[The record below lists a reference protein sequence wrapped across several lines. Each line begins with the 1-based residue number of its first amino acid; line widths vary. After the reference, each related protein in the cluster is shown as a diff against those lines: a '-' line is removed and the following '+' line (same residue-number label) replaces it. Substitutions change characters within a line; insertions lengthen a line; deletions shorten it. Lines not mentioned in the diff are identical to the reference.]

1 MSIDRSTRVV
11 FIAPAIPG
19 DARSPLQPAL
29 LRCFEVRAH
38 RTIDG
43 LVHLE
48 GGRDT
53 LMSVRDDLSL
63 FADNAAENDL
73 QEAIDGDR
81 TPLRFL
87 AEQALAGERD
97 LALTD
102 VLRDICARHPGS
114 VPEIVM
120 TLCDYPN
127 SQPRNE
133 RDVYQTL
140 WRVTPH
146 TVQSA
151 ELRDA
156 LLADWRAGSA
166 LRRPVGSFAI
176 CLDPEQWEMYT
187 CAAEPKALWA
197 AADAINAALTA
208 ALRDA
213 TSRQAVRYRVHEV
226 MSSFRKVGAYDT
238 EPRRVLETLLDRYA
252 PNLRQA
258 EQASVDVG
266 PARIHCEATAVGIVV
281 DIYRRGR
288 ESDGA
293 IASAFARRGNFAA
306 DASADPETPSRPPN
320 AGPSPR

>member
-1 MSIDRSTRVV
+1 MSIDRFTRAV

-19 DARSPLQPAL
+19 DALSPLQAAV
-29 LRCFEVRAH
+29 LRCFEVRAEE
-38 RTIDG
+38 TIEG
-43 LVHLE
+43 LVQLW
-48 GGRDT
+48 GARAT
-53 LMSVRDDLSL
+53 LLSVRDDLSL
-63 FADNAAENDL
+63 FADNAAETDL
-73 QEAIDGDR
+73 REAIDGDR

-102 VLRDICARHPGS
+102 VLRDICARNPGS
-114 VPEIVM
+114 VPELVM
-120 TLCDYPN
+120 TLYEYPN
-127 SQPRNE
+127 SQPRSE

-156 LLADWRAGSA
+156 VLADWRAGGA
-166 LRRPVGSFAI
+166 PHRPLGDFAI

-187 CAAEPKALWA
+187 SSTEPKALWA
-197 AADAINAALTA
+197 AADAVNAALNA

-213 TSRQAVRYRVHEV
+213 TSREAVRDRVHEV
-226 MSSFRKVGAYDT
+226 MSSFRTAGAYDT
-238 EPRRVLETLLDRYA
+238 EPRHVLETLLDRYA
-252 PNLRQA
+252 PHLRETENA
-258 EQASVDVG
+258 TVDVG
-266 PARIHCEATAVGIVV
+266 PATIYCTNTDDGIVV

-293 IASAFARRGNFAA
+293 VASAWADRGDFAVDTPA
-306 DASADPETPSRPPN
+306 DHETPSRSQP
-320 AGPSPR
+320 AGPSAS